1 MFSSKLVFP
10 CLVRNL
16 YNNEDEEEEEEDE
29 DDSDSLSQADSHV
42 WIFNKQFVQKYFF
55 FVLAKITLET
65 KTVICPIKILGIEFG
80 FK

>member
-16 YNNEDEEEEEEDE
+16 YNNEDDEEEEEDE

-42 WIFNKQFVQKYFF
+42 WIVNKQFVQKKKFCFGRNYFRNENCY
-55 FVLAKITLET
+55 ISNEN
-65 KTVICPIKILGIEFG
+65 LG
-80 FK
+80 K